1 VINIIFMKLTKANL
15 ENLNVIDIFL
25 SPCVFLLLKS
35 INDLMKITQ
44 AKDVFTCDY
53 IIGVKFCIKDLYKM
67 HSDIN
72 NSL

>member
-1 VINIIFMKLTKANL
+1 
-15 ENLNVIDIFL
+15 
-25 SPCVFLLLKS
+25 
-35 INDLMKITQ
+35 LMKITQ